1 MSTGTTGT
9 GDAGTTST
17 PRGPLPVLDGSGRAD
32 LGTLTRRTLA
42 AGESWV
48 FAALIIMI
56 AIFTFLSPGKF
67 LTIDNFS
74 LTAQTT
80 APFLVMAIGETFV
93 IITAGIDLS
102 VGFVLV
108 LTGVV
113 AGEYYLHNGGTNASV
128 GTIWIGAI
136 LGILTGTAFGALQGL
151 AVAKLKMP
159 PLIATLMGL
168 GVAEG
173 LSYLITGGSDLRS
186 VPNTLASSIGQ
197 GSLGGV
203 QWLIIISFL
212 ATLVFGLVLAYT
224 RFGRYTYAIG
234 SNPEAAARVGIN
246 VDWHL
251 IKVYALSGLTAGI
264 AGIMNLGYFSTT
276 TISGHPLDNLVVIT
290 AVVIGG
296 ASLFGGRGTM
306 LGTFLGV
313 FIPELLA
320 AGLIIAGVNQ
330 FWQYILTGLVLGAA
344 VYMDQ
349 IRRRLRE
356 RALSLGNRDDASLP
370 SRRSECLEAIPLW
383 LPGLPQP
390 RPSPWWRRAAAATQA
405 QAAAPAA
412 DPAQAQAAAL
422 AAAPVARTSSWSSAP
437 RVTTST

>member
-1 MSTGTTGT
+1 MSVLGKTTQQPA
-9 GDAGTTST
+9 DASDTSSN
-17 PRGPLPVLDGSGRAD
+17 RRL
-32 LGTLTRRTLA
+32 LGRTLS
-42 AGESWV
+42 AGETWV
-48 FAALIIMI
+48 FGALIILM
-56 AIFTFLSPGKF
+56 AIFTGLAPGKF
-67 LTIDNFS
+67 LTVDNLS

-108 LTGVV
+108 LSGVV
-113 AGEYYLHNGGTNASV
+113 AGEYYLHNGGPNAGT

-136 LGILTGTAFGALQGL
+136 IGLATGAAFGALQGL

-186 VPNTLASSIGQ
+186 VPNKLASSIGQ
-197 GSLGGV
+197 GSFAGI

-212 ATLVFGLVLAYT
+212 VALVAGLVLAYT
-224 RFGRYTYAIG
+224 RFGRYTFAIG
-234 SNPEAAARVGIN
+234 SNPEAAERVGIN

-251 IKVYALSGLTAGI
+251 IKVYALSGLMAGI
-264 AGIMNLGYFSTT
+264 AGVMNLAYFSTT
-276 TISGHPLDNLVVIT
+276 TISGHPLDNLTVIT

-296 ASLFGGRGTM
+296 ASLFGGRGSM
-306 LGTFLGV
+306 LGTFIGV

-320 AGLIIAGVNQ
+320 TGLIIVGVNQ
-330 FWQYILTGLVLGAA
+330 YWQYILTGLVLGAA
-344 VYMDQ
+344 VYSDQ

-356 RALSLGNRDDASLP
+356 RA
-370 SRRSECLEAIPLW
+370 
-383 LPGLPQP
+383 
-390 RPSPWWRRAAAATQA
+390 
-405 QAAAPAA
+405 
-412 DPAQAQAAAL
+412 
-422 AAAPVARTSSWSSAP
+422 
-437 RVTTST
+437 